1 MSNYLRVQR
10 VITLVTVALVSL
22 TSGCQHHAVSPPS
35 PKAVTGS
42 NLSPQ
47 DAGRAIYTSTCTEC
61 HSAKS
66 VSAYSLSDWTN
77 TILPDMANRAHL
89 SSTDRQNVLAYI
101 QSVLNA
107 SP

>member
-1 MSNYLRVQR
+1 MSTHLRFQLAIAL
-10 VITLVTVALVSL
+10 VIVALASL
-22 TSGCQHHAVSPPS
+22 TSGCRHHAVSPPS

-61 HSAKS
+61 HAAKS
-66 VSAYSLSDWTN
+66 ISAYSLSDWTN

>member
-1 MSNYLRVQR
+1 MSTYAHVSLA
-10 VITLVTVALVSL
+10 TALVATALVALA
-22 TSGCQHHAVSPPS
+22 SGCQHHATSPPVA
-35 PKAVTGS
+35 KALTGS

-47 DAGRAIYTSTCTEC
+47 DAGRAIYTSTCTSC
-61 HSAKS
+61 HAAKS
-66 VSAYSLSDWTN
+66 ISAYSLSDWTN
-77 TILPDMANRAHL
+77 SILPDMANRAHL